1 MKNKLGQAQKEIN
14 EKDEVINTRLSKP
27 EAQKAIQES
36 FTYAND
42 KIASNLEIVMKG
54 VASSMTDLNNAVK
67 DLNKRTQVAA
77 ANESC

>member
-1 MKNKLGQAQKEIN
+1 MIKLEDHIIFDHETKQQVVPLEI
-14 EKDEVINTRLSKP
+14 
-27 EAQKAIQES
+27 AQKAIQES

-67 DLNKRTQVAA
+67 DSLKDD
-77 ANESC
+77 